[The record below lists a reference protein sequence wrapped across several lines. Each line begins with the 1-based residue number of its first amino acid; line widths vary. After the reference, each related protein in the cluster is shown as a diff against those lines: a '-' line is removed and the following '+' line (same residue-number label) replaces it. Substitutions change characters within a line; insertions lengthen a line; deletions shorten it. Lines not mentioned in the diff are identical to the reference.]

1 MSVRTLHR
9 WQHGRPR
16 RCGRPRR
23 PAAAVGAAYARVA
36 AEWRRQG
43 RGAGW
48 RPVARA
54 LPDLPVDLV
63 QEGVRRA
70 KRAHRAAHR
79 RHLEA
84 ARVSTTVH
92 GRDLMWA
99 VDATHLGRVDG
110 EAVEGQVLIDVGS
123 KRTLAVS
130 VGPPADAAEVESLL
144 DEVRRVR
151 GTLALVLNC
160 DNAPAYVAGALDAY
174 AAGHDMVV
182 LHSKPRTPTDNA
194 AVERRCGEIKAECG
208 LGKGVVL
215 RDTYEALPLVEAACR
230 RLDGCRLR
238 ATLGYRTAVEADDT
252 LPRVDD
258 PRARARLAR
267 EARRRMEK
275 AVQGRTTL
283 RARRQAQRAAVL
295 NLLQEEKLIT
305 RTRGDGTP
313 VTVEADR
320 IS

>member
-23 PAAAVGAAYARVA
+23 PDAVVAAAYARVA
-36 AEWRRQG
+36 EEWQRQG

-70 KRAHRAAHR
+70 KRDHRAAHR

-92 GRDLMWA
+92 GRDVMWA
-99 VDATHLGRVDG
+99 LDATHLGRVDG
-110 EAVEGQVLIDVGS
+110 EAVEALVLIDVGS

-130 VGPPADAAEVESLL
+130 VGFPANAAEVVALL
-144 DEVRRVR
+144 DDVRRVR
-151 GTLALVLNC
+151 GSLALVLNC
-160 DNAPAYVAGALDAY
+160 DNAPAYVAEALHAY
-174 AAGHDMVV
+174 AAAHDMVV
-182 LHSKPRTPTDNA
+182 LHSKPGTPTDNA
-194 AVERRCGEIKAECG
+194 AVERRCGEIKVECD

-215 RDTYEALPLVEAACR
+215 RDAHEPLPLVEEACR
-230 RLDGCRLR
+230 RLDACRLR
-238 ATLGYRTAVEADDT
+238 ATHGYRTAVDVDDT

-258 PRARARLAR
+258 PRARARLAS
-267 EARRRMEK
+267 EARRAMDK
-275 AVQGRTTL
+275 AVQGRSTL
-283 RARRQAQRAAVL
+283 RAQRQAQRAAVL
-295 NLLQEEKLIT
+295 NLLQEKNLIT
-305 RTRGDGTP
+305 RTRGDGSP
-313 VTVEADR
+313 VTVVPDM
-320 IS
+320 IP

>member
-16 RCGRPRR
+16 RGGRPRR
-23 PAAAVGAAYARVA
+23 PAAVVAAAYARVA
-36 AEWRRQG
+36 EEWQRQG

-54 LPDLPVDLV
+54 LPDVAVDLV

-70 KRAHRAAHR
+70 KQAHRAAHR

-92 GRDLMWA
+92 GRDVMWA
-99 VDATHLGRVDG
+99 LDATHLGRVDG
-110 EAVEGQVLIDVGS
+110 AAVEALVLIDVGS
-123 KRTLAVS
+123 KRTLAVL
-130 VGPPADAAEVESLL
+130 VGFPADAAEVVALL
-144 DEVRRVR
+144 EEVRRVR

-160 DNAPAYVAGALDAY
+160 DNAPAYVAEAVEAY
-174 AAGHDMVV
+174 AAAHDMVV
-182 LHSKPRTPTDNA
+182 LHSKPGTPTDNA
-194 AVERRCGEIKAECG
+194 AVEHRCGEIKVECG

-215 RDTYEALPLVEAACR
+215 RTAHEAVPLVEEACR

-238 ATLGYRTAVEADDT
+238 ATLGYRTAIDVDDT
-252 LPRVDD
+252 LPRVED
-258 PRARARLAR
+258 PCARARIAR
-267 EARRRMEK
+267 EARRAMDQ
-275 AVQGRTTL
+275 AVQGRHTL
-283 RARRQAQRAAVL
+283 RAQRQAQRAAVL
-295 NLLQEEKLIT
+295 NLLQEKNLIT
-305 RTRGDGTP
+305 RTRGDGSP
-313 VTVEADR
+313 VTDLPDI